1 MVPHHIAAHLS
12 GTASGKHLSVSEKTK
27 RLIFGT
33 YVFSPQPLNI
43 RFFAL
48 AFELSEANIRF
59 FSLAFEIEPAHRDFF
74 RSL

>member
-1 MVPHHIAAHLS
+1 VLVCVGKNKKAHF
-12 GTASGKHLSVSEKTK
+12 
-27 RLIFGT
+27 R
-33 YVFSPQPLNI
+33 NI

-59 FSLAFEIEPAHRDFF
+59 FSLAFEIEPDHRNFF